1 MKKKF
6 IAAVI
11 AGVSLLSVV
20 GGANAAVNFTDLNGH
35 WAKKQ
40 IEVAVQEGF
49 VDGYPDGTF
58 KPDQNISR
66 VEFIK
71 LVVDALKFKKQDAAG
86 EWFQPYINTAV
97 ANGLHQSDE
106 FAADQLNKSITRE
119 EMARIAVRATGEAN
133 YDAMKWMYLATSK
146 GIIQGLDNKGTLGED
161 QPTTRA
167 QAITVIERIL
177 KIKSG
182 EKIALDKY
190 AKYAA
195 SRAEI
200 NWHRTNIFT
209 MAQEYFGFGK
219 SIGNEFKVNRLKF
232 KNENGMSE
240 VEKFI
245 VVDMGDPE
253 DPLRTEIPIGMNW
266 VNSVGLERI
275 KTQEVPL
282 NTYAFLSYNH
292 FTVSTEAPI
301 KYFRYAYVHTSP
313 FLNTGDS
320 LDENGN
326 LKDVT
331 DYGTLTERGALTSGM
346 TNLQPGDHDVRI
358 ITGQLVPKMSGF
370 EGASWTLYRQACS
383 ELGEGTTEIPVFSS
397 EVRHGLGER

>member
-1 MKKKF
+1 MNKKF
-6 IAAVI
+6 IAVVV

-20 GGANAAVNFTDLNGH
+20 RSADAAAAFPDLNTH

-40 IEVAVQEGF
+40 IEVAVLEGY

-86 EWFQPYINTAV
+86 EWFQPYIKTAA
-97 ANGLHQSDE
+97 ANGLHPSDE
-106 FAADQLNKSITRE
+106 FASDQLNLPITRE

-133 YDAMKWMYLATSK
+133 YDAKKWMYLATSK

-177 KIKSG
+177 KIKGG
-182 EKIALDKY
+182 EKIKLDKY

-200 NWHRTNIFT
+200 NWHKTNIFT

-219 SIGNEFKVNRLKF
+219 NRGDEFKVDRLKF
-232 KNENGMSE
+232 ENEKGMSE

-253 DPLRTEIPIGMNW
+253 DPFRAEIPEGMYW
-266 VNSVGLERI
+266 TNSVGKQRI

-282 NTYAFLSYNH
+282 NAYAFISYNH
-292 FTVSTEAPI
+292 FTVSTDIAI
-301 KYFRYAYVHTSP
+301 KDFRYAMLHTSP
-313 FLNTGDS
+313 FINRGDS
-320 LDENGN
+320 LNSEGN
-326 LKDVT
+326 LTDVT
-331 DYGTLTERGALTSGM
+331 AYGILDDYGSLQSGIID
-346 TNLQPGDHDVRI
+346 LGSGDNDTRI

-370 EGASWTLYRQACS
+370 EGASWSLYRQACT
-383 ELGEGTTEIPVFSS
+383 ELGEGTTEIPIFYSIVKH
-397 EVRHGLGER
+397 ELGE